1 MALTELDPKSA
12 LIVIDLQKGI
22 TSRPLEG
29 VEETVRNSARLADA
43 FRGHNL
49 PVVLVNA
56 VGVAPGR
63 TEQQRP
69 NMKLDADF
77 AELDPALNKQ
87 SSDILISKR
96 TWGAFTATDLD
107 EKLRSRGVTEV
118 VFTGIA
124 TSIGVESSARQAYEL
139 GYNVALITDAMTDLS
154 PEAHRR
160 SIDLIFPRLGET
172 GTTSELL
179 DLLDKH
185 GA

>member
-22 TSRPLEG
+22 TSRPIEG
-29 VEETVRNSARLADA
+29 VEQAVRNSARLADA
-43 FRGHNL
+43 FRRHDL

-56 VGVAPGR
+56 VGMAPGR

-69 NMKLDADF
+69 NIKLDEDF
-77 AELDPALNKQ
+77 AELDGALNKQ
-87 SSDILISKR
+87 GSDILISKR